1 MILGIDA
8 GTSAVKLAVLDEGN
22 ICSTYY
28 QPNQGDTTLTL
39 QLALEASGIHT
50 LPITH
55 VAVTGLNGSRC
66 GAEHLNLPWC
76 TVSELDAIGCAGSF
90 LSGKREALVV
100 NMGTGT
106 TFVLA
111 QNGSYTHLGGT
122 GIGGG
127 TLMGLSRGLLGVH
140 TPDELFRLAD
150 QGDLGK
156 VDLRIGDLFVG
167 SDTLDPTLTSS
178 NLAKA
183 SPDSSQSDWAAGL
196 LNLVLECTGTMAM
209 LACGAHRVS
218 NVVLLGALTQLPQA
232 RERFQ
237 VFTQLY
243 TPDYQIVP
251 NADCATAIGT
261 ALLAKE
267 NQTWI

>member
-8 GTSAVKLAVLDEGN
+8 GTSAVKLAVLDGTH
-22 ICSTYY
+22 ICATHY
-28 QPNQGDTTLTL
+28 QPNCGTTAHTL
-39 QLALEASGIHT
+39 QTALEHSEVNT
-50 LPITH
+50 LSLTR

-66 GAEHLNLPWC
+66 GAECLGLPQC

-90 LSGKREALVV
+90 LSGKQEALVV

-111 QNGSYTHLGGT
+111 QNGTYTHLGGT

-127 TLMGLSRGLLGVH
+127 TLMGLSRGLLGVS

-150 QGDLGK
+150 QGDLGQ
-156 VDLRIGDLFVG
+156 VDLRIGDLFIG
-167 SDTLDPTLTSS
+167 SETLDPTLTSS

-183 SPDSSQSDWAAGL
+183 SPDSTQADWAAGL

-209 LACGAHRVS
+209 LACGAHGVAD
-218 NVVLLGALTQLPQA
+218 VVLLGALTQLPQA
-232 RERFQ
+232 KERFQ
-237 VFTQLY
+237 VFTQFY
-243 TPDYQIVP
+243 TPNYQIVP

>member
-8 GTSAVKLAVLDEGN
+8 GTSAVKLAVLDGDR
-22 ICSTYY
+22 ICTTYY
-28 QPNQGDTTLTL
+28 QSNCDTSAHTL
-39 QLALEASGIHT
+39 QQALERSGIRS

-66 GAEHLNLPWC
+66 GADVLGLPLC
-76 TVSELDAIGCAGSF
+76 TVSELDAIGCGGCF
-90 LSGKREALVV
+90 LSGKNDALVV

-111 QNGSYTHLGGT
+111 RNGSYTHLGGT

-127 TLMGLSRGLLGVH
+127 TLMGLGRGLLGVH
-140 TPDELFRLAD
+140 TPDELFQLAD
-150 QGDLGK
+150 EGDLGQ
-156 VDLRIGDLFVG
+156 VDLRIGDLFEG
-167 SDTLDPTLTSS
+167 SETLDPSLTSS

-183 SPDSSQSDWAAGL
+183 SPDSTRTDWSAGL

-209 LACGAHRVS
+209 LACGAHQVS
-218 NVVLLGALTQLPQA
+218 DVVLLGALTQLPQA
-232 RERFQ
+232 KARFQ
-237 VFTQLY
+237 VFTQFY
-243 TPDYQIVP
+243 AP
-251 NADCATAIGT
+251 NYVIAPHADCATAIGT

-267 NQTWI
+267 NSSWI

>member
-8 GTSAVKLAVLDEGN
+8 GTSAVKLAVLDEGRV
-22 ICSTYY
+22 CATHYH
-28 QPNQGDTTLTL
+28 PNCDTTAHTL
-39 QLALEASGIHT
+39 QQALQQSRIGA

-66 GAEHLNLPWC
+66 GAECLGLPQC
-76 TVSELDAIGCAGSF
+76 TVSELDAIGCAGVF

-111 QNGSYTHLGGT
+111 QNGTYTHLGGT

-127 TLMGLSRGLLGVH
+127 TLMGLGRGLLGVH
-140 TPDELFRLAD
+140 TPDELFQLAN
-150 QGDLGK
+150 QGDMGQ

-167 SDTLDPTLTSS
+167 TETLDPTLTSS

-183 SPDSSQSDWAAGL
+183 SPDSTHADWAAGL

-209 LACGAHRVS
+209 LACGAHQVS
-218 NVVLLGALTQLPQA
+218 EVVLLGALTQLPQA
-232 RERFQ
+232 KERFQ
-237 VFTQLY
+237 VFTRFY
-243 TPDYQIVP
+243 TPNYQIVP

>member
-8 GTSAVKLAVLDEGN
+8 GTSAVKLAVLDGEH
-22 ICSTYY
+22 ICATHY
-28 QPNQGDTTLTL
+28 QPNGETSAQTL
-39 QLALEASGIHT
+39 QIALEQSGISS
-50 LPITH
+50 LPVEQ

-66 GAEHLNLPWC
+66 GAERLGLPC
-76 TVSELDAIGCAGSF
+76 CMVSELDAIGCAGCF
-90 LSGKREALVV
+90 LTGKRNALVV

-111 QNGSYTHLGGT
+111 QDGTYTHLGGT

-127 TLMGLSRGLLGVH
+127 TLMGLGRGLLEIS

-150 QGDLGK
+150 QGDVGQ
-156 VDLRIGDLFVG
+156 VDLRIGDLFAG
-167 SDTLDPTLTSS
+167 LETLDPTLTSS

-183 SPDSSQSDWAAGL
+183 SPASTRADWAAGL

-209 LACGAHRVS
+209 LACGAHQVS
-218 NVVLLGALTQLPQA
+218 DVILLGALTQCPQA
-232 RERFQ
+232 KARFQ
-237 VFTQLY
+237 VFHRFY
-243 TPDYQIVP
+243 TPNYQIAP

-267 NQTWI
+267 KQTWI

>member
-8 GTSAVKLAVLDEGN
+8 GTSAVKLAVLDGDQ
-22 ICSTYY
+22 ICTTFY
-28 QPNQGDTTLTL
+28 QPNRETSAHTL
-39 QLALEASGIHT
+39 QLALERSGIAK
-50 LPITH
+50 LPLTR

-66 GAEHLNLPWC
+66 GAERLHLPRC
-76 TVSELDAIGCAGSF
+76 TVSELDAIGCGGCF
-90 LSGKREALVV
+90 LSGKEQALVV

-106 TFVLA
+106 TFILA
-111 QNGSYTHLGGT
+111 QHGTYTHLGGT

-127 TLMGLSRGLLGVH
+127 TLLGLGRGLLGID
-140 TPDELFRLAD
+140 TPDQLFQLAD
-150 QGDLGK
+150 QGDMGQ
-156 VDLRIGDLFVG
+156 VDLRIGDLFTG
-167 SDTLDPTLTSS
+167 SETLDPTLTSS

-183 SPDSSQSDWAAGL
+183 SPNSTQADWAAGL

-218 NVVLLGALTQLPQA
+218 DVVLLGALTQLPQA
-232 RERFQ
+232 KARFQ
-237 VFTQLY
+237 VFTQFY
-243 TPDYQIVP
+243 APNYFIVP
-251 NADCATAIGT
+251 HAECATAIGT